1 MQEQSSPT
9 SSYGGYRPLKSGKT
23 TTQTGDVVSD
33 WNGDGVFTGRESHNT
48 QHSNEILLH
57 HRACAAVIGA
67 SLTAVTPAF
76 AGYYNFNSNRIGGA
90 TYTNG
95 YGSNGYSFNGSS
107 RRIGGATYFNGS
119 DSYGNSY
126 NGNCRRI
133 GSFTNCSMY

>member
-1 MQEQSSPT
+1 MWFLTGTAMVCSRGESPT
-9 SSYGGYRPLKSGKT
+9 TPNIQMKFFST
-23 TTQTGDVVSD
+23 IV
-33 WNGDGVFTGRESHNT
+33 
-48 QHSNEILLH
+48 
-57 HRACAAVIGA
+57 ACAAVIGA